1 MDQHLDHDQDH
12 DDHGGF
18 LRDVPHLVGRRHAL
32 ALLGGL
38 GLAGALAACG
48 QNGGDSG
55 AGSSTTAESTTAEGT
70 ASEGTAS
77 AGSPIPAE
85 TQGPYPAD
93 GSNGPNILTDGAVV
107 RSDIT
112 TSVGDLSGTAEGVPL
127 TYQLTVV
134 DASTGAA
141 LPGAALYLWTCTAE
155 GRYSIYEVTD
165 QNYLRG
171 VQEADDNGR
180 ITFTAVFPGCYAG
193 RWPHA
198 HFEVFDSLDEATAG
212 SAARRTSQLALPE
225 GDCSAVYADSRYGN
239 SASNLSRLSLDTDGI
254 FRDGWSDQLATMSGS
269 VDEGYVASLLVR
281 V

>member
-1 MDQHLDHDQDH
+1 MNELPGHEDDH

-48 QNGGDSG
+48 QNGGDSSV
-55 AGSSTTAESTTAEGT
+55 ASSSTTT
-70 ASEGTAS
+70 S
-77 AGSPIPAE
+77 AGEQIPAE
-85 TQGPYPAD
+85 TGGPYPAD
-93 GSNGPNILTDGAVV
+93 GSNGPNVLTDGAIV
-107 RSDIT
+107 RADIT

-141 LPGAALYLWTCTAE
+141 LPGAALYLWTCTAD

-171 VQEADDNGR
+171 VQVADDNGR
-180 ITFTAVFPGCYAG
+180 LSFTSIFPGCYAG

-198 HFEVFDSLDEATAG
+198 HFEVFDSLEVATAG

-225 GDCSAVYADSRYGN
+225 EDCAAVYADSRYGS
-239 SASNLSRLSLDTDGI
+239 SADRMSRLSLDTDGI
-254 FRDGWSDQLATMSGS
+254 FRDGWTDQLATTSGS
-269 VDEGYVASLLVR
+269 VDDGYTASLLVR